1 MRIVQLLLLGLP
13 VAGLLVM
20 SPAMSAPFDA
30 ASLRAFSSADRM
42 IHEARYRSYYYR
54 YGYRYGA
61 RRCQNSP
68 AEC

>member
-1 MRIVQLLLLGLP
+1 MRIVQLFLIGLP

-30 ASLRAFSSADRM
+30 ASLRTFSNADRM
-42 IHEARYRSYYYR
+42 IHEAGYRSYYRYR
-54 YGYRYGA
+54 YSYGA
-61 RRCQNSP
+61 HRCRNSP

>member
-1 MRIVQLLLLGLP
+1 MRIVQLLLIGLP
-13 VAGLLVM
+13 LAGLLVM
-20 SPAMSAPFDA
+20 SPVMSAPFDA
-30 ASLRAFSSADRM
+30 ASLRAFSNADRM
-42 IHEARYRSYYYR
+42 IHEIGYRAYYR

>member
-1 MRIVQLLLLGLP
+1 MRILQLLLAGLP
-13 VAGLLVM
+13 VAVFLITG
-20 SPAMSAPFDA
+20 PAMSVPFDGG
-30 ASLRAFSSADRM
+30 SLRSLSASDRM
-42 IHEARYRSYYYR
+42 IHEAGYRAYYR

>member
-1 MRIVQLLLLGLP
+1 MRILQLLLIGLP
-13 VAGLLVM
+13 VAVLLLTG
-20 SPAMSAPFDA
+20 PAISAPSFS
-30 ASLRAFSSADRM
+30 ASLRSLDGSDRM
-42 IHEARYRSYYYR
+42 IHEVGYRAYYR

>member
-1 MRIVQLLLLGLP
+1 MRIVQLLLIGLP

-20 SPAMSAPFDA
+20 SPAMSAPYDA
-30 ASLRAFSSADRM
+30 ASLRAFATADKM
-42 IHEARYRSYYYR
+42 IHEAGYRSYYR

-61 RRCQNSP
+61 RRCLNSP

>member
-1 MRIVQLLLLGLP
+1 MRIVQLLLIGLP

-30 ASLRAFSSADRM
+30 ASLRAFSSANQT
-42 IHEARYRSYYYR
+42 IHEAGYRSYYR

>member
-1 MRIVQLLLLGLP
+1 MRILQQLLVGLP
-13 VAGLLVM
+13 LAGLLVIA
-20 SPAMSAPFDA
+20 PAMSAPFDA
-30 ASLRAFSSADRM
+30 ASLRSLSAGDRT
-42 IHEARYRSYYYR
+42 IHEVGYRSYYR

>member
-1 MRIVQLLLLGLP
+1 MRIVQLLLIGLLL
-13 VAGLLVM
+13 AGLLVM

-30 ASLRAFSSADRM
+30 ASLRVFSNADRM
-42 IHEARYRSYYYR
+42 IHEAGYRAHYR

>member
-1 MRIVQLLLLGLP
+1 MRVVQLLLIGLP
-13 VAGLLVM
+13 VAGLLVT

-30 ASLRAFSSADRM
+30 ASLRAFSATGRM
-42 IHEARYRSYYYR
+42 IHEVGYRGYYR

>member
-1 MRIVQLLLLGLP
+1 MRIVQLLLVRLP
-13 VAGLLVM
+13 VAGLLVI

-30 ASLRAFSSADRM
+30 ASLRSLSGADRM
-42 IHEARYRSYYYR
+42 IHEAGYRAYYR

>member
-1 MRIVQLLLLGLP
+1 
-13 VAGLLVM
+13 M

-30 ASLRAFSSADRM
+30 ASLRVFSNADRM
-42 IHEARYRSYYYR
+42 IHEAGYRAHYR